1 MNYMFH
7 FKQFSVADEKCGM
20 KVGTDGTIH
29 GAWAP
34 VPEGKARILDI
45 GTGSGLM
52 ALIFAQR
59 CPEAEITGVD
69 IDAGAAEQA
78 AENFASSPW
87 ADRLHVLH
95 KPVQQLEEGEDDLVA
110 SNPPYF
116 VDSLKNPDADRLKA
130 RHTDTLSFSALV
142 NHSARLAKVGGIV
155 SYVLPIEAEQPVLHL
170 AADCGLTPIHITR
183 VHTRN
188 TKPAKRVMI
197 AFRKAPT
204 TEPCLIDTLCLM
216 DQNGEPRS
224 EQYKA
229 LCRDFYL

>member
-1 MNYMFH
+1 MFH
-7 FKQFSVADEKCGM
+7 FKQFSVDDAKCGM

-34 VPEGKARILDI
+34 VPDGPARILDI

-52 ALIFAQR
+52 ALMFAQR
-59 CPEAEITGVD
+59 CPEALITGVD

-78 AENFASSPW
+78 AENFANSPW
-87 ADRLHVLH
+87 SERLHVVH
-95 KPVQQLEEGEDDLVA
+95 CPVQELTEGDYDLVA

-116 VDSLKNPDADRLKA
+116 VDSLKNPDAARLKA
-130 RHTDTLSFSALV
+130 RHTDTLSFGALV
-142 NHSARLAKVGGIV
+142 SHSARLTKAGGIV

-170 AADCGLTPIHITR
+170 AAENGLTPIHITR
-183 VHTRN
+183 VHTRD

-197 AFRKAPT
+197 AMRKGT
-204 TEPCLIDTLCLM
+204 SDTPCLIDTLCLM
-216 DQNGEPRS
+216 DGNGEPRS

>member
-1 MNYMFH
+1 MFH

-52 ALIFAQR
+52 ALMFAQR
-59 CPEAEITGVD
+59 CPEAMITGVD

-78 AENFASSPW
+78 AENFAASPW
-87 ADRLHVLH
+87 SDRLRVIHT
-95 KPVQQLEEGEDDLVA
+95 PVQLLEEEEFDLVA

-116 VDSLKNPDADRLKA
+116 VDSLKNPDAARLKA
-130 RHTDTLSFSALV
+130 RHTDTLSFGALV
-142 NHSARLAKVGGIV
+142 GHSARLARKGGIV

-170 AADCGLTPIHITR
+170 AAENGLTPIHITR

-197 AFRKAPT
+197 AMKKGPYST
-204 TEPCLIDTLCLM
+204 PCVIDTLCLM
-216 DQNGEPRS
+216 DDNGQPRS

-229 LCRDFYL
+229 LCREFYL

>member
-1 MNYMFH
+1 MFH

-34 VPEGKARILDI
+34 VPSGPSRILDI

-52 ALIFAQR
+52 ALMFAQR
-59 CPEAEITGVD
+59 CPEAHITGID

-78 AENFASSPW
+78 MENFAASPW
-87 ADRLHVLH
+87 ADRLEVIHT
-95 KPVQQLEEGEDDLVA
+95 PVQEFCESGFDLVA

-116 VDSLKNPDADRLKA
+116 VDSLKNPDAARLKA
-130 RHTDTLSFSALV
+130 RHTDTLSFGALV
-142 NHSARLAKVGGIV
+142 GHSARLVRDGGIV

-197 AFRKAPT
+197 AMVKGST
-204 TEPCLIDTLCLM
+204 TESCVIDTLCLM
-216 DQNGEPRS
+216 DDNGEPRS

>member
-1 MNYMFH
+1 MFH

-34 VPEGKARILDI
+34 VPSGPSRILDI

-52 ALIFAQR
+52 ALMFAQR
-59 CPEAEITGVD
+59 CPEAHITGID

-78 AENFASSPW
+78 TENFAASPW
-87 ADRLHVLH
+87 PDRLEVIHT
-95 KPVQQLEEGEDDLVA
+95 PVQEFCESDFDLVA

-116 VDSLKNPDADRLKA
+116 VDSLKNPDAARLKA
-130 RHTDTLSFSALV
+130 RHTDTLSFGALV
-142 NHSARLAKVGGIV
+142 GHSARLVRDGGIV

-197 AFRKAPT
+197 AMVKGST
-204 TEPCLIDTLCLM
+204 TESCIIDTLCLM
-216 DQNGEPRS
+216 DDNGEPRS